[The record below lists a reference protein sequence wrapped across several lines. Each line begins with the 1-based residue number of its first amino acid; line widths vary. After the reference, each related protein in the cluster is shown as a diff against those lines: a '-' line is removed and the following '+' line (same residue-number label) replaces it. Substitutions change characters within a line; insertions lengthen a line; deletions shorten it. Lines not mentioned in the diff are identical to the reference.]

1 MATTVKTLIALGI
14 ASLAL
19 VAGSAQA
26 EKGDWIIRGGVT
38 YVVPEDFSTPFGDT
52 GSVKFDVSDEATF
65 GFNVTWMFHDNWG
78 IELLAVIPPEHSVKA
93 PAVADVDII
102 SAEVLPPTLS
112 LQYHFL
118 PEGTFRPYIG
128 VGMNYTM
135 FSNEK
140 IIEGTLKI
148 DDSTG
153 FAADLGADIALGE
166 RWVVNIDIRYLQIDL
181 TIQQTIDDD
190 VYPKETYAIDPM
202 VYSLMVG
209 YRFGN

>member
-1 MATTVKTLIALGI
+1 MVTTVKTLMALGI

-26 EKGDWIIRGGVT
+26 EKGDWIVRGGAT
-38 YVVPEDFSTPFGDT
+38 YLVPDDFGAPFGEE

-78 IELLAVIPPEHSVKA
+78 IELLGVIPPKHTVRA
-93 PAVADVDII
+93 PAIADVDII

-128 VGMNYTM
+128 AGMNYTM
-135 FSNEK
+135 FSSEK

-153 FAADLGADIALGE
+153 FAADLGVDIALGE
-166 RWVVNIDIRYLQIDL
+166 RWMVNLDIRYLQIDL
-181 TIQQTIDDD
+181 TLQQTIDTD

>member
-19 VAGSAQA
+19 AAGSAPA
-26 EKGDWIIRGGVT
+26 EAGDWIIRGGAT
-38 YVVPEDFSTPFGDT
+38 YVVPKDFNTSFGDT
-52 GSVKFDVSDEATF
+52 GSVEFNVSDEVTF

-78 IELLAVIPPEHSVKA
+78 IELLGVIPPRHSVMA
-93 PAVADVDII
+93 PAIADVEIM

-118 PEGTFRPYIG
+118 PDGRFRPYIG
-128 VGMNYTM
+128 IGMNYTM

-148 DDSTG
+148 DNSTG

-166 RWVVNIDIRYLQIDL
+166 RWVVNIDIRYLQMDL
-181 TIQQTIDDD
+181 TAQQTIDED
-190 VYPKETYAIDPM
+190 VYPKETFSIDPM
-202 VYSLMVG
+202 VYSLMIG